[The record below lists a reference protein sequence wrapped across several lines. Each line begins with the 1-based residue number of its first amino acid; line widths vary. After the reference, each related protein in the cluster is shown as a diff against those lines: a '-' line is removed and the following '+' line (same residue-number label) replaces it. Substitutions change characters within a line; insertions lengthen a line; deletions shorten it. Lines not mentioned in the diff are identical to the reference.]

1 MMLPSSVA
9 ASRCPPVP
17 QVSGRQIAIHPLS
30 LNTHPTPFYLHC
42 ATGLAGVGLGTAVGS
57 LRGHSPLLYALH
69 MGIGYGVF
77 GATFSCTCVLTGR
90 SKYESES

>member
-1 MMLPSSVA
+1 MMDDAPILRRCKSMLPRA
-9 ASRCPPVP
+9 PRE
-17 QVSGRQIAIHPLS
+17 RQANRDTPRLTQHTPDPL
-30 LNTHPTPFYLHC
+30 YLHC

-90 SKYESES
+90 SKYES